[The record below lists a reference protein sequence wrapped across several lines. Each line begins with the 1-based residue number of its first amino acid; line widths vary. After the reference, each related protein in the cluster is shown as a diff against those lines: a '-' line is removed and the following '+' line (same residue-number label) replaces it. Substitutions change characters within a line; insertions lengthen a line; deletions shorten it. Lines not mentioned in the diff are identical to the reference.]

1 MELAND
7 EERTVLTA
15 LSRNWW
21 ATVLR
26 GLLAIGVG
34 ILAWSRPDIFW
45 ASLVLVFGVYAI
57 VDGAFAIVA
66 AIQGATRDRAIHVFE
81 GILGVAVGTLVFLYP
96 DQAGT
101 AIVLV
106 IGLWAAATGVVEIVS
121 AVRLRREITDEW
133 LLGLS
138 GILSIILGAVLM
150 WRPQFGQVTT
160 TYVLGTYGLIFG
172 VVLVV
177 LGLRLRRLRSGYTST
192 S

>member
-1 MELAND
+1 MLI
-7 EERTVLTA
+7 A
-15 LSRNWW
+15 LSQQWW

-34 ILAWSRPDIFW
+34 ILAWYRPDIFW

-66 AIQGATRDRAIHVFE
+66 AIKAETRDRAFHLLE
-81 GILGVAVGTLVFLYP
+81 GFLGIAVGLIVFIFP

-106 IGLWAAATGVVEIVS
+106 IGLWAVATGIVEIVS
-121 AVRLRREITDEW
+121 SVRLRREIADEW
-133 LLGLS
+133 LLGL
-138 GILSIILGAVLM
+138 GGVLSVILGAILIM
-150 WRPQFGQVTT
+150 RPQFGQVTT

-177 LGLRLRRLRSGYTST
+177 LGLRFRRLRPELAAGE
-192 S
+192 

>member
-1 MELAND
+1 MLN
-7 EERTVLTA
+7 A

-34 ILAWSRPDIFW
+34 ILAWTRPEIFW
-45 ASLVLVFGVYAI
+45 ASLVLVFAVYAI
-57 VDGAFAIVA
+57 VDGLFAIA
-66 AIQGATRDRAIHVFE
+66 ATITGETRDRALHLLE
-81 GILGVAVGTLVFLYP
+81 GILGIVVGAVVFLYP

-101 AIVLV
+101 AIVLL

-121 AVRLRREITDEW
+121 AVRLRREIEDEW

-138 GILSIILGAVLM
+138 GILSVVLGAILIV
-150 WRPQFGQVTT
+150 RPQFGQVTT

-172 VVLVV
+172 VVLVG
-177 LGLRLRRLRSGYTST
+177 LGLRLRRLKPETRTLG
-192 S
+192 

>member
-1 MELAND
+1 M
-7 EERTVLTA
+7 LTT

-21 ATVLR
+21 ATVVR

-57 VDGAFAIVA
+57 VDGAFAIIAV
-66 AIQGATRDRAIHVFE
+66 IQGETRDRAFHLFE

-106 IGLWAAATGVVEIVS
+106 IGLWAAASGVVEIVS
-121 AVRLRREITDEW
+121 AVRLRREIADEW

-138 GILSIILGAVLM
+138 GIVSIILGAILI

-160 TYVLGTYGLIFG
+160 TYVLGTYGLVFG

-177 LGLRLRRLRSGYTST
+177 LGLRLRRLSSGFANSR
-192 S
+192 

>member
-7 EERTVLTA
+7 QERTVLTA

-34 ILAWSRPDIFW
+34 ILAWSRPDVFW

-66 AIQGATRDRAIHVFE
+66 AIQGTTRDRRIHVFE

-121 AVRLRREITDEW
+121 AVRLRREIADEW

-138 GILSIILGAVLM
+138 GIVSIVLGAVLI